1 MKKLLVSAFVLLLSS
16 TVLVAQEQQADT
28 ESNRKRNEA
37 DQRVYQMALRYN
49 DLPVARMKLYE
60 LIERNPTNL
69 RFQELLATLYF
80 DANQFTSAAVAAMDL
95 LEKNDKNVTALEIA
109 GYSLEQIG
117 ALDRAMPYFESH
129 YLLTGTLFSLYKT
142 AYMQYSL
149 DRYEEALNSA
159 NMLIR
164 DAKSSTEMLNFTKAD
179 ETVQEVSIKAAAL
192 NLKGLVYM
200 AENNVE
206 EAQAAFM
213 QSLELAPGFEMA
225 QINMRE
231 LRNANRQ

>member
-37 DQRVYQMALRYN
+37 DQRVFQMALRYN

>member
-28 ESNRKRNEA
+28 ETNRKRNET
-37 DQRVYQMALRYN
+37 DQRIYQMALRYN

-60 LIERNPTNL
+60 LIDRNPTNL
-69 RFQELLATLYF
+69 RFHELLATLYF
-80 DANQFTSAAVAAMDL
+80 DTNQFTSAAVVAMDL

-117 ALDRAMPYFESH
+117 AIDRAMPYFESH

-142 AYMQYSL
+142 AYMQFSL

-164 DAKSSTEMLNFTKAD
+164 DTKSSTEMLNFTKAD
-179 ETVQEVSIKAAAL
+179 ETTQEVSVKAAAL

-200 AENNVE
+200 AEKNVE

-213 QSLELAPGFEMA
+213 QALELAPGFEMA
-225 QINMRE
+225 QLNMRE
-231 LRNANRQ
+231 LRNSNK

>member
-1 MKKLLVSAFVLLLSS
+1 MKKLLVSALMLLLSS

-179 ETVQEVSIKAAAL
+179 ESVQEVSIKAAAL

-200 AENNVE
+200 AEKNVE

-231 LRNANRQ
+231 LRNANR

>member
-16 TVLVAQEQQADT
+16 SVLVAQEQQADT

-37 DQRVYQMALRYN
+37 DQRVFQMALRYN

-129 YLLTGTLFSLYKT
+129 YLLTGTLFSWYKT

>member
-16 TVLVAQEQQADT
+16 TVLVAQEQLADT

-179 ETVQEVSIKAAAL
+179 ESVQEVSIKAAAL

-200 AENNVE
+200 AEKNVE

-231 LRNANRQ
+231 LRNANR